1 MYAEIDKQ
9 DEETVSAA
17 RKLPTW
23 REMNL
28 DTTPETEAIL
38 FEMWRETP
46 AWRKLQMMAGLNR
59 SARRLALT
67 GLKQRHPHASPE
79 ELRRQ
84 LADMVLGVELAA
96 RVYGPPA
103 AQPENAS
110 NG

>member
-1 MYAEIDKQ
+1 MN
-9 DEETVSAA
+9 AA

-28 DTTPETEAIL
+28 DTTPETEAVL

-46 AWRKLQMMAGLNR
+46 AWRKLQMMEGLNR

-96 RVYGPPA
+96 RVYGPLTV
-103 AQPENAS
+103 QPEVAADD
-110 NG
+110 